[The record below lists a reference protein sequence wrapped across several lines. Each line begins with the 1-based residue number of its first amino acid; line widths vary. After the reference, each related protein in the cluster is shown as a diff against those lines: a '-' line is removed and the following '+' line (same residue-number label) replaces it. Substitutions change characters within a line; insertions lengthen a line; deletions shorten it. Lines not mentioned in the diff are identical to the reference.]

1 MYQEVITIKGWVDGS
16 GWSYE
21 QVHNRQTVDEIPESL
36 SVSDVWS
43 ADEKAVGEDTQIT
56 VSYYAIDD
64 DDEEKPLKE
73 FKFWES
79 DLFEEED
86 VSCVK

>member
-21 QVHNRQTVDEIPESL
+21 QEYNRGMVDEIPEEL
-36 SVSDVWS
+36 KVGDVWQ
-43 ADEKAVGEDTQIT
+43 AEEAQDGKDTQII
-56 VSYYAIDD
+56 VSYY
-64 DDEEKPLKE
+64 DESDEDCEDPIKT

-79 DLFEEED
+79 ELFER
-86 VSCVK
+86 